1 MLYDYTSQTKSKH
14 KGEVMPK
21 ALHTQICFV
30 TGYSGAGRSSALNI
44 LEDFGYEVFDN
55 APILQIKEII
65 ETSTKSGQ
73 KLAFGIDARTRGFSA
88 RALEALKS
96 ENENI
101 RVIYLFCDEEVLM
114 RRYSETR
121 RRHPL
126 AEGETYKEGIQKE
139 RALLADI
146 PHFADIS
153 IDTSTTS
160 VADLRDILKS
170 ELRDE
175 GNADMSIQILSFGFK
190 NGVPLNAD
198 MVMDVRFLK
207 NPHYNPELKPMT
219 GKDPKVA
226 KFISTDKNAGLFCD
240 KLVALLQF
248 LIPAYQKE
256 GKSHL
261 TCAIGCT
268 GGKHRSVY
276 VAEKVA
282 NTLVKDFK
290 PSVLHRDLG
299 KE

>member
-1 MLYDYTSQTKSKH
+1 MAKT
-14 KGEVMPK
+14 
-21 ALHTQICFV
+21 LHTKICFV
-30 TGYSGAGRSSALNI
+30 TGFSGAGRSSALNI
-44 LEDFGYEVFDN
+44 LEDFSYEVFDN
-55 APILQIKEII
+55 APIPQIKEII
-65 ETSTKSGQ
+65 ETSGENVQ
-73 KLAFGIDARTRGFSA
+73 KIAFGIDARTRGFSA
-88 RALEALKS
+88 KALEDLKS
-96 ENENI
+96 ENKNI

-139 RALLADI
+139 RSLLADI

-175 GNADMSIQILSFGFK
+175 GNAEMSIQILSFGFK

-207 NPHYNPELKPMT
+207 NPHYNPDLKPKT
-219 GKDPKVA
+219 GQDKDVA
-226 KFISTDKNAGLFCD
+226 KFISTDENAGLFCD
-240 KLVALLQF
+240 KLIGLLRF

-276 VAEKVA
+276 VAETVA
-282 NTLVKDFK
+282 SALAEDFK